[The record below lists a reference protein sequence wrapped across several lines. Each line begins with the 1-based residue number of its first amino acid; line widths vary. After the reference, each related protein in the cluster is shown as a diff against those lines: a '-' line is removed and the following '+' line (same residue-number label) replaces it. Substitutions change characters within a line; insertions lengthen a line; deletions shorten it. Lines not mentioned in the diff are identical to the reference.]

1 MQGRQVW
8 QAFWSG
14 TKSREV
20 EAAKGSSFSEA
31 REKPAASSKVDRV
44 AKTGRVAFFMVIQK
58 ILSFLKL
65 GSFPFTGMRGN
76 NYLDMGKIPCCQA
89 GLSQILCTAVL
100 IGMALAPVWG
110 GSFSAPLPL
119 TRNYS

>member
-1 MQGRQVW
+1 MHGRQVW
-8 QAFWSG
+8 HAFWSG
-14 TKSREV
+14 IKSQEV
-20 EAAKGSSFSEA
+20 GAANGSSFSEA

-65 GSFPFTGMRGN
+65 GTFPFTGMRGN

-89 GLSQILCTAVL
+89 CFSRILCAVV
-100 IGMALAPVWG
+100 I
-110 GSFSAPLPL
+110 
-119 TRNYS
+119 